1 MTRVI
6 RQLWRATAAG
16 CALLL
21 AHPASPA
28 AERDRILLIVGG
40 PSHGYGEHEYRAGA
54 EIVRDA
60 LRRAQGLE
68 ALRSGGSEVLGL
80 VESLLEQ
87 PDEFV
92 RLRAVWLLPY
102 LGPAGIART
111 RVMLDADLAAYLSAG
126 PDGV

>member
-1 MTRVI
+1 M
-6 RQLWRATAAG
+6 
-16 CALLL
+16 
-21 AHPASPA
+21 
-28 AERDRILLIVGG
+28 
-40 PSHGYGEHEYRAGA
+40 
-54 EIVRDA
+54 
-60 LRRAQGLE
+60 
-68 ALRSGGSEVLGL
+68 LGL

-111 RVMLDADLAAYLSAG
+111 RVMLDADLAAYLSAA